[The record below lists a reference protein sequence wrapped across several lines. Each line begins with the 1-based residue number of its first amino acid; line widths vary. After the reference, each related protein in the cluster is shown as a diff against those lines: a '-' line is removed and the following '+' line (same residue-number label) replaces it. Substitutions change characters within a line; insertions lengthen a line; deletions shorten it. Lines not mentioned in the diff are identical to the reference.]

1 MVDPIPAQVPPRSTT
16 DFFSDPLDSHPLW
29 FKPSLFLS
37 SNFDSKSYISKLR
50 TFVPFNTLRSKL
62 ESHCAAL
69 DHELIDLIN
78 RLVGL
83 KLLGLKLEEYEAKPY
98 YLINSILDSQVPI
111 HDLFNV
117 NSLNS

>member
-78 RLVGL
+78 RLVGSEFGVAST
-83 KLLGLKLEEYEAKPY
+83 KQIGPREQRK
-98 YLINSILDSQVPI
+98 
-111 HDLFNV
+111 
-117 NSLNS
+117 